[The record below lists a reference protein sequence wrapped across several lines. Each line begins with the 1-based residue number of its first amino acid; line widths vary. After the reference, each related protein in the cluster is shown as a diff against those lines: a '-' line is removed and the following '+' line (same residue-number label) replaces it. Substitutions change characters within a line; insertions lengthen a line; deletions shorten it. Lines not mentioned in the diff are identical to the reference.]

1 MTDDEAG
8 PDEVGDGPV
17 PVRRGRRRA
26 VALVGAAVVVAVAVA
41 GVVIVRDRLDDDDSP
56 YPDEWD
62 AQVQPIADW
71 VVEERELEFEHPVAV
86 DLLTEDEYAALAADQ
101 AGALDAEEQ
110 QEAEDAVALLRAL
123 GLVSGEVDLEAA
135 GTDLLGEGSLAFYS
149 YEEERVYVRGDELTP
164 SVRVTLA
171 HELTHV
177 LQDQHF
183 DLGRAPEGDDEAGSL
198 RAIAEG
204 DAGRIGDEYAEEELT
219 SEERDEHEE
228 QSSESSDT
236 ADEDL
241 ADVPPA
247 LVAFSTAPYALG
259 EGFLAPLEDDNAAI
273 DDVLRDPPSEQELV
287 DPQVRGSD
295 RAEPVDVTA
304 PEAPD
309 GAEVVDEDTFGPV
322 AWFLLLATRGEPADA
337 LAVVDGWGGDAF
349 VSYREDDRV
358 CVEVVVAGDDDDA
371 TIAFRDALDA
381 WAAQDPSGAAT
392 VEEADDGVRL
402 QSCDPGADAEPVG
415 EVPQDVVALPLI
427 RAQLEDSLQGETTA
441 SPAEARCASDRIL
454 DELSLE
460 QLSAEELPRRGH
472 RADPGAGRGVP
483 RRLSGGGRRRLRCR
497 SSPRRP
503 PAGGWRRSRP
513 SPARRPR
520 SPARRPTCPARA
532 PCRS

>member
-1 MTDDEAG
+1 M
-8 PDEVGDGPV
+8 
-17 PVRRGRRRA
+17 
-26 VALVGAAVVVAVAVA
+26 ALIGAAVVVAVAVA
-41 GVVIVRDRLDDDDSP
+41 AAVIVRDRVADDDDSP
-56 YPDEWD
+56 YPDEWA

-71 VVEERELEFEHPVAV
+71 VVEERELEFEHPVEV
-86 DLLTEDEYAALAADQ
+86 DLLTEDEYADLAADQ
-101 AGALDAEEQ
+101 AGALDAEEE
-110 QEAEDAVALLRAL
+110 QEAEDTVALLRAL
-123 GLVSGEVDLEAA
+123 GLASGEVDLEAA
-135 GTDLLGEGSLAFYS
+135 GTDLLGKGSLAFYS

-204 DAGRIGDEYAEEELT
+204 DANRIGDEYAEEELT
-219 SEERDEHEE
+219 SDERDEHEE
-228 QSSESSDT
+228 GSAESSDT

-247 LVAFSTAPYALG
+247 LVALSSAPYTLG

-273 DDVLRDPPSEQELV
+273 DDVLEDPPSEQELV

-295 RAEPVDVTA
+295 RAEPVEVTA

-309 GAEVVDEDTFGPV
+309 GAEVVDEDTFGAV
-322 AWFLLLATRGEPADA
+322 TWFLLLATRGEPADA

-371 TIAFRDALDA
+371 TATFRDALDA

-392 VEEADDGVRL
+392 IEEVDDGVRL
-402 QSCDPGADAEPVG
+402 RSCDPGEDAEPVG
-415 EVPQDVVALPLI
+415 EVPPDVIAFPLI
-427 RAQLEDSLQGETTA
+427 RAQIEDTIQGETTA
-441 SPAEARCASDRIL
+441 SPEEARCASDRIL
-454 DELSLE
+454 DELSF
-460 QLSAEELPRRGH
+460 
-472 RADPGAGRGVP
+472 
-483 RRLSGGGRRRLRCR
+483 
-497 SSPRRP
+497 
-503 PAGGWRRSRP
+503 
-513 SPARRPR
+513 
-520 SPARRPTCPARA
+520 
-532 PCRS
+532 